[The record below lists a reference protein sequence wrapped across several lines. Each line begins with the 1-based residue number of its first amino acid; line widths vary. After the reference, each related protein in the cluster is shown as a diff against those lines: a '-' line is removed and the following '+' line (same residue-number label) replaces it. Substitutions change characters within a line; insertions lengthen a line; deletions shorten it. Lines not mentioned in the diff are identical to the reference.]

1 MRVDPEIRRFLEALP
16 TIAEGQGAD
25 LKIETA
31 RCRVWLSRATS
42 TDRRGAAGQVEIEIR
57 LYDEASQPGDEHR
70 PVVWE
75 ERSTPLARQF
85 ATDALRVAGYAGRVP
100 I

>member
-16 TIAEGQGAD
+16 TLCVGQAED

-31 RCRVWLSRATS
+31 LCRIWESRVNP
-42 TDRRGAAGQVEIEIR
+42 GQFHIEIYT
-57 LYDEASQPGDEHR
+57 YDETSNPGDEHR
-70 PVVWE
+70 PRVWE
-75 ERSTPLARQF
+75 ISTGKLARDF
-85 ATDALRVAGYAGRVP
+85 ANEALRVAGYAGKVR

>member
-16 TIAEGQGAD
+16 TLCVGQAED

-31 RCRVWLSRATS
+31 LCRVWVGRVIPG
-42 TDRRGAAGQVEIEIR
+42 DVQIEIYT
-57 LYDEASQPGDEHR
+57 YDEDGNPGDGYR
-70 PVVWE
+70 PRIWE
-75 ERSTPLARQF
+75 ISTGRLARDL
-85 ATDALRVAGYAGRVP
+85 ANEALRVAGYAGDVK

>member
-31 RCRVWLSRATS
+31 LCRVWLSRATS
-42 TDRRGAAGQVEIEIR
+42 ADRRGTAGQVEIEIQ
-57 LYDEASQPGDEHR
+57 LYDETSQPGDEHR

-75 ERSTPLARQF
+75 ERSTQLARQF
-85 ATDALRVAGYAGRVP
+85 ANDALRVAGYAGRVL